1 VAVSDHPTVKKID
14 VASVSGTPTV
24 DKAQPVIC
32 APEQGFSLSDYSF
45 SGTSFDI
52 SGRTTRPQEIEF
64 NDDGT
69 KFYTTNSGSGL
80 VEYDLGSAY
89 DLSTASFN
97 QEADFSGTVG
107 SEQITGIAFSDTG
120 DKLFLLTLAE
130 SIYEFDLSNSFDIST
145 ASSVQ
150 SIGAPGT
157 STEGL
162 TFNDDGTIIYNGSN
176 GDDTVRSTFLS
187 TGYDLTSPTTGN
199 TLDASDEVGDL
210 EDVNFSQDGTKVFVV
225 HQNGPKVYQYD
236 LSTAFDLSTGSYSGK
251 SFDFGTED
259 NNPFGI
265 AFNPTGTVMFMVGD
279 TDQVYEYTGASVTEA
294 KTGTGDIIYDPS
306 TVSGPEDVGFYDENG
321 NLLDYEIE
329 NDADVGSGK
338 FTAWIYGSWVRDGS
352 TQLQFAYGDNSANTD
367 RQNVSGTW
375 SNTGQNAEMVQHLNE
390 SSGAGTVTDST
401 SNNFDGTV
409 NGATLGA
416 EGQFGPAASFD
427 SSDDYI
433 DIGST
438 VVGGTSEDFTIVA
451 WIKHNDLSGSNFQG
465 YVTQRN
471 SFGSSDF
478 LLFVSEDGRS
488 PNRNFAAAI
497 GDSNT
502 IGGSD
507 SNLSTASGAISTG
520 SWRQVAL
527 TKTGDTYE
535 TFLDSGSIGTVT
547 DSLSETFT
555 ETVFISGWSSGSNVM
570 GGLIDA
576 PRIFSEGKSQTWLQ
590 AEYDASP
597 KAGQVFFSQQA
608 AESTSTEQT
617 INLSASTAQ
626 GTAPNPTVTGT
637 GAASVSVQPSTSNSN
652 APSLQ
657 ATGTGTTNVNIQS
670 GTTSTNTP
678 EPQFSPGTVTLQ
690 IQESTAQATSPT
702 AGITASEVINI
713 GSSTAQA
720 SSPGV
725 QVQAT
730 GTTTVQVQES
740 SAEAGSPGVE
750 VLRAQKISVG
760 SSTASASVPEPE
772 VSGTGTVTVQVEES
786 VAQAAVPT
794 TEIRASNRI
803 EIVSPT
809 KATITTPRRFAFMD
823 SQTFKQGDTGDTL
836 RVRLTDENGKVNVSN
851 TTVKFLAEDR
861 TGNQVLNENM
871 TVVDGP
877 NGEVKYEWQAGDFIE
892 DPGVYQAEFKIID
905 DTSKPETF
913 PNKGKVDIEIEE
925 EIN

>member
-187 TGYDLTSPTTGN
+187 TGYNLTSPTTGN
-199 TLDASDEVGDL
+199 TLDASGEVGDL
-210 EDVNFSQDGTKVFVV
+210 EDVNFSQDGTKAFVV
-225 HQNGPKVYQYD
+225 HQNGPKVFQYD
-236 LSTAFDLSTGSYSGK
+236 LSTAFDLSTGSYSGN

-259 NNPFGI
+259 NSPYGI

-279 TDQVYEYTGASVTEA
+279 TGEVYEYAGASGTEA
-294 KTGTGDIIYDPS
+294 KTGTGDVIYDSS

-329 NDADVGSGK
+329 NDADVGSGT
-338 FTAWIYGSWVRDGS
+338 FTAWVYGSWVRDGS
-352 TQLQFAYGDNSANTD
+352 TQLQFAYGDNSTSTD

-375 SNTGQNAEMVQHLNE
+375 NNSGQDAQAVYHYDE
-390 SSGAGTVTDST
+390 SSSPATDST
-401 SNNFDGTV
+401 SNNRDSKSTTGTNFKVNGDLGAAREFDGTDDQVEFDYNGLGFDVISVVAYIKPDSWDTSNLNHVVDAEKNNNNV
-409 NGATLGA
+409 NSHILRQNNGNFEWFINNGSFEGLSGTLPNTG
-416 EGQFGPAASFD
+416 EFSQ
-427 SSDDYI
+427 I
-433 DIGST
+433 
-438 VVGGTSEDFTIVA
+438 GGTFDTSGNLKYYLNGSQDASKSTSSGLASYSIVSHGA
-451 WIKHNDLSGSNFQG
+451 RGGSQA
-465 YVTQRN
+465 
-471 SFGSSDF
+471 D
-478 LLFVSEDGRS
+478 D
-488 PNRNFAAAI
+488 RNFDGI
-497 GDSNT
+497 IDEVRYY
-502 IGGSD
+502 
-507 SNLSTASGAISTG
+507 SGVKPNEWWQA
-520 SWRQVAL
+520 
-527 TKTGDTYE
+527 
-535 TFLDSGSIGTVT
+535 
-547 DSLSETFT
+547 
-555 ETVFISGWSSGSNVM
+555 
-570 GGLIDA
+570 DA
-576 PRIFSEGKSQTWLQ
+576 DATP
-590 AEYDASP
+590 AE
-597 KAGQVFFSQQA
+597 GQVFFSQQA
-608 AESTSTEQT
+608 AESTTTTTQT
-617 INLSASTAQ
+617 INLNTSTAQ

-702 AGITASEVINI
+702 VGITASEVINI

-877 NGEVKYEWQAGDFIE
+877 NGEVKYEWQEGDFIE